1 MISRKQNTKRMLI
14 KSQKLRNSNSPKFLQ
29 ESDAACEKEL
39 KNTEQIKDYI
49 YNRLIRNNTF
59 DGHP

>member
-1 MISRKQNTKRMLI
+1 MLI

-29 ESDAACEKEL
+29 ESDATCEKEL

-59 DGHP
+59 DDHP